1 MSYTIKEQ
9 QLQLKSLFSQT
20 LALPGSLVE
29 NKINSQLIFE
39 MLLNLLGK
47 MPARINNKNN
57 HSKMVMN
64 GKPETFGI
72 RHLFR

>member
-9 QLQLKSLFSQT
+9 QLQLKSLLVKLSF
-20 LALPGSLVE
+20 AGSLVE
-29 NKINSQLIFE
+29 NKINSQLILE

-47 MPARINNKNN
+47 MPVRINNKNN

-64 GKPETFGI
+64 GKPKTFGI